1 MILSMENRM
10 KTYHLPLVIA
20 AVAGLSLTACATRPP
35 QQPVWN
41 ATPTASVP
49 QEQAT
54 AKCEYD
60 LMRTPGVFTELSLYA
75 GQPRL
80 SDYGLSLFQKCMQ
93 AQGYQF
99 GGMVPY
105 TGGAS

>member
-1 MILSMENRM
+1 MKSTIAIL
-10 KTYHLPLVIA
+10 PIA
-20 AVAGLSLTACATRPP
+20 AALMLAGCANRPP
-35 QQPVWN
+35 QQPVWVASAG
-41 ATPTASVP
+41 ATVP
-49 QEQAT
+49 QEQAK

-60 LMRTPGVFTELSLYA
+60 LMQNRAAFTELSLYA

-80 SDYGLSLFQKCMQ
+80 SEYGLSLFQKCMM

>member
-1 MILSMENRM
+1 MQSPTPLIL
-10 KTYHLPLVIA
+10 A
-20 AVAGLSLTACATRPP
+20 AVACLSLTACANRPP
-35 QQPVWN
+35 QQPVWVS
-41 ATPTASVP
+41 TPTASVP
-49 QEQAT
+49 QDQAK

-60 LMRTPGVFTELSLYA
+60 LMQNRAAFTELSLYA

-80 SDYGLSLFQKCMQ
+80 SEYGLSLFQKCMQ
-93 AQGYQF
+93 AQGYAF

>member
-1 MILSMENRM
+1 MKYVTAITIL
-10 KTYHLPLVIA
+10 
-20 AVAGLSLTACATRPP
+20 VAGLSLTACANRPP

-41 ATPTASVP
+41 ATPSATVP
-49 QEQAT
+49 NDQAK
-54 AKCEYD
+54 AKCEYEI
-60 LMRTPGVFTELSLYA
+60 MQNRAAFTELSLYA

-80 SDYGLSLFQKCMQ
+80 SEYGLSLFQRCML

>member
-1 MILSMENRM
+1 MKHVTAITIL
-10 KTYHLPLVIA
+10 
-20 AVAGLSLTACATRPP
+20 VAGLSLTACANRPP

-41 ATPTASVP
+41 ATPSATVP
-49 QEQAT
+49 SDQAT
-54 AKCEYD
+54 AKCEYEI
-60 LMRTPGVFTELSLYA
+60 MQNRAAFTELSLYA

-80 SDYGLSLFQKCMQ
+80 SEYGLSLFQRCML

>member
-1 MILSMENRM
+1 M
-10 KTYHLPLVIA
+10 KYRSYPLIIA
-20 AVAGLSLTACATRPP
+20 TVAGLSLTACANRPP

-60 LMRTPGVFTELSLYA
+60 LMQNRAAFTELSLYA